1 MLGWVAVVVAATA
14 SQAWAA
20 PIELNMSNL
29 AQPFEGI
36 GALSGGGGVTRL
48 LIGAS
53 AHAMHACKPQS
64 SSIHGHAS
72 MQRFIMHPLIMCTM
86 HCQPTYHTTA

>member
-1 MLGWVAVVVAATA
+1 MLGWVVVVVAATA

-20 PIELNMSNL
+20 PIELNMSSL

-53 AHAMHACKPQS
+53 AKCMRACHIS
-64 SSIHGHAS
+64 SSNAL
-72 MQRFIMHPLIMCTM
+72 HPCT
-86 HCQPTYHTTA
+86 A

>member
-1 MLGWVAVVVAATA
+1 MQGWVAVVVAATA

-20 PIELNMSNL
+20 PTELNMSNL

-53 AHAMHACKPQS
+53 AQRIYACHNHHPSMVIHAA
-64 SSIHGHAS
+64 
-72 MQRFIMHPLIMCTM
+72 RFTH
-86 HCQPTYHTTA
+86 